1 MVLKSQT
8 VIKKLFKKQ
17 KPWELGIKTNFKSN
31 RLPPPLNM
39 KMELFRILWKSIAF
53 WKAASPPKSKVID
66 GDFNV
71 IIEINMIWLLLAN
84 H

>member
-1 MVLKSQT
+1 
-8 VIKKLFKKQ
+8 
-17 KPWELGIKTNFKSN
+17 
-31 RLPPPLNM
+31 M